1 MSDEAEPRSEFRS
14 ESSAARGAAIRIGG
28 SR

>member
-1 MSDEAEPRSEFRS
+1 MNNEAEPRSESRS
-14 ESSAARGAAIRIGG
+14 SQSAARGAAIVIGG